1 MPRGLL
7 SSRLQSSW
15 NWVQTLALCPSYT
28 RTSASS
34 ACYIN
39 VRLMWGEKWLCWCG
53 FPGDGAWSLLN
64 LALIAEC
71 VLCLSCIC
79 QHVHTRTGR
88 HAYNTVIEGNQMGF
102 SGTAGEIV
110 HFAQP
115 LFPSILTLFT
125 SLSLWSSSI
134 TLASFQKWNVYYFL
148 LWPQYI
154 LNLPWRVID

>member
-7 SSRLQSSW
+7 LSRLQSSW
-15 NWVQTLALCPSYT
+15 NWVQTLALCPSYR

-39 VRLMWGEKWLCWCG
+39 VRLVWGEKWLCWCG

-79 QHVHTRTGR
+79 QHVHTHTQGDMLTIQWLKEIRWAFLER
-88 HAYNTVIEGNQMGF
+88 QERLCLLLILF
-102 SGTAGEIV
+102 SLQFWPFLPASPCG
-110 HFAQP
+110 P
-115 LFPSILTLFT
+115 PPSLLPPSKNEMCNISFYGPST
-125 SLSLWSSSI
+125 S
-134 TLASFQKWNVYYFL
+134 
-148 LWPQYI
+148 
-154 LNLPWRVID
+154 